1 MMNSIL
7 TINKCNFLNLQYY
20 INGKI
25 SQCLYFLLQH
35 LISSQFLNSENQT
48 QSFISKHTKIVV
60 SKVLGG
66 GGSLQTTLLQ
76 LLQFTSLVSVKKATI
91 STENI
96 KEYERIYFKIML
108 TNYCFAFK
116 RKIFKSEVV
125 CFGFVCLFLV

>member
-1 MMNSIL
+1 MFV
-7 TINKCNFLNLQYY
+7 FLVTTFNQ
-20 INGKI
+20 
-25 SQCLYFLLQH
+25 QPVF
-35 LISSQFLNSENQT
+35 NSENQT
-48 QSFISKHTKIVV
+48 QSFIRKHTKIVV
-60 SKVLGG
+60 SKLG

-116 RKIFKSEVV
+116 QKIFKSEVV

>member
-1 MMNSIL
+1 MFV
-7 TINKCNFLNLQYY
+7 FLVTTFNQ
-20 INGKI
+20 
-25 SQCLYFLLQH
+25 QPVF
-35 LISSQFLNSENQT
+35 NSENQT
-48 QSFISKHTKIVV
+48 QSFIRKHTKIVV
-60 SKVLGG
+60 SKVLGGWG